1 MAGLLTQIGVIIN
14 PMAEYLNIS
23 ITDAAS
29 LFSYLTGGTLIGT
42 FVSMIVY
49 SRFQI
54 QQILKVNYAVF
65 SLVMLALIF
74 LDVRTVGVVSIYLIL
89 LGICCGT
96 GLSGGAVIISKIF
109 EENQRASAFIATDCA
124 FSAAGFIFPTAAT
137 MILAANM
144 EWTNGYG
151 VVGILALILF
161 GSAFVL
167 KFPTSDIDSST
178 GKNEAKNA
186 EDTLGSFKEILT
198 PRVILMGMALCFY
211 LVSQNTFLTWAPSYL
226 QETFALT
233 AEESGAAVG
242 NYWGPSIFGLIA
254 AAILVNKIPARL
266 MLVTVVVLAIG
277 ITFFLSGTDD
287 PDIFLTATL
296 AFGFLT
302 SSVYKLAISVGSQ
315 QIKNA
320 PAVLVTFLLTCGTVG
335 STLAP
340 ALSAKIVELFG
351 VSSAML
357 MTAIGF
363 SAVFISILACL
374 ALERTTKTNNEE
386 EAII

>member
-1 MAGLLTQIGVIIN
+1 MVMAGLLTQIGVIIN

-74 LDVRTVGVVSIYLIL
+74 LDVRTVSVISIYLIL

-151 VVGILALILF
+151 VVGILALDSFWF
-161 GSAFVL
+161 GF
-167 KFPTSDIDSST
+167 
-178 GKNEAKNA
+178 
-186 EDTLGSFKEILT
+186 
-198 PRVILMGMALCFY
+198 CF
-211 LVSQNTFLTWAPSYL
+211 
-226 QETFALT
+226 
-233 AEESGAAVG
+233 
-242 NYWGPSIFGLIA
+242 
-254 AAILVNKIPARL
+254 KIPYQRH
-266 MLVTVVVLAIG
+266 
-277 ITFFLSGTDD
+277 
-287 PDIFLTATL
+287 
-296 AFGFLT
+296 
-302 SSVYKLAISVGSQ
+302 
-315 QIKNA
+315 
-320 PAVLVTFLLTCGTVG
+320 
-335 STLAP
+335 
-340 ALSAKIVELFG
+340 
-351 VSSAML
+351 
-357 MTAIGF
+357 
-363 SAVFISILACL
+363 
-374 ALERTTKTNNEE
+374 
-386 EAII
+386 